1 MGFLKVRNLGLYNR
15 DVLNQKR
22 SRALTHILKKKVADE
37 MSNKQ
42 TFLYRWHFL
51 LTSRHHY
58 MVQILDTLSR
68 SVMLSPFYRIRE
80 HAFWNPYY
88 INKHAEKAMNENKTQ
103 TKADMNLLL

>member
-1 MGFLKVRNLGLYNR
+1 
-15 DVLNQKR
+15 
-22 SRALTHILKKKVADE
+22 
-37 MSNKQ
+37 
-42 TFLYRWHFL
+42 
-51 LTSRHHY
+51 